1 MSHHGKQ
8 AGAGHYTA
16 DVKQPDGRWL
26 RFDDASVT
34 SMPSPAVRTPACIP
48 FFTMIIGKKGKISC
62 LPDGRWLRFDDT
74 NITSVPSPTVCCP
87 LRIDRALFHICLL
100 QISMPGPRV
109 CIPGS

>member
-34 SMPSPAVRTPACIP
+34 AVPSPAVSPLLACLIHYDHWKERKD
-48 FFTMIIGKKGKISC
+48 I
-62 LPDGRWLRFDDT
+62 L
-74 NITSVPSPTVCCP
+74 SPRRP
-87 LRIDRALFHICLL
+87 LAAF
-100 QISMPGPRV
+100 
-109 CIPGS
+109 

>member
-34 SMPSPAVRTPACIP
+34 SVPSPAVRTPACIP

-62 LPDGRWLRFDDT
+62 LPDGRCALTTRALPFC
-74 NITSVPSPTVCCP
+74 PAPTVCCP
-87 LRIDRALFHICLL
+87 LRIDGALFHTRLL